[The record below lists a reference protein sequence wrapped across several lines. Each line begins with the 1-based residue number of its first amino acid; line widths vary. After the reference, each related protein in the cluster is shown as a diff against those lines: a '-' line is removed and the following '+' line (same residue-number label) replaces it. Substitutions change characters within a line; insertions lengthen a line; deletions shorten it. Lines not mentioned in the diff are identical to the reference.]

1 MPIIVEA
8 VYEGGVFKPLK
19 KVNLKDGQKV
29 KIKIELD
36 VSKYYGGIRK
46 SFCKRIKR
54 TRRRGPDVIFVDT
67 NMFYNFLFETELSPR
82 AKGIIEMPYEL
93 VTSFTVLDELVYV
106 VIRKLAEKR

>member
-1 MPIIVEA
+1 M
-8 VYEGGVFKPLK
+8 
-19 KVNLKDGQKV
+19 
-29 KIKIELD
+29 
-36 VSKYYGGIRK
+36 
-46 SFCKRIKR
+46 
-54 TRRRGPDVIFVDT
+54 IFVDT